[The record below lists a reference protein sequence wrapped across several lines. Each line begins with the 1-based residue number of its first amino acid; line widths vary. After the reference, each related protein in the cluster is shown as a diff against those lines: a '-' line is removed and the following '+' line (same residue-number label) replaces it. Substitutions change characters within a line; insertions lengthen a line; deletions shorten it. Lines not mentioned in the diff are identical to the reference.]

1 MTKQTPSA
9 IAPEEATYETV
20 DGGLYIEVTQQ
31 QQGSNAYAQN
41 RADGV
46 THTLNP
52 CAERRHAD
60 DVGGGSAS
68 SATAEPA
75 HYFDP
80 TALGAGD
87 STAIRSHHADGQ
99 DPPLSQPGTVGYW
112 AAPHGRQRQSKEAGH
127 GDEAGAY
134 DHLRQVSESSYDEPN
149 YGVVNPPT
157 VADTAASYDDVIS
170 GTAGTPVYHSPAPAT
185 VDQHGYDLMSE
196 CRERHR
202 AMARSRSRSRNDTY
216 NAAVDLGES
225 SDDSD
230 HGGGSD
236 RAYGERYDGEGAEPA
251 PGAHAGNPAN
261 ESTTHDGG
269 SVTETYAVAK
279 SVAVTHSNI
288 GTDAD
293 AYDEVSAAGAGPAPV
308 YHTQPADE
316 QGCRMAATLGGIVTS
331 PTALSLTEHQH
342 GYDVIPDVKNSSPA
356 GDSDEIYTEIDASK
370 EDAPVYDVI
379 RFIPAAN
386 DAEPQYASPG
396 QGSNDVSGV

>member
-1 MTKQTPSA
+1 MKLSTAVCTLRSHSNSRDRTHTPRTARMARHTLSTHAPSA
-9 IAPEEATYETV
+9 
-20 DGGLYIEVTQQ
+20 VTPTTL
-31 QQGSNAYAQN
+31 AVALLP
-41 RADGV
+41 RPP
-46 THTLNP
+46 LNP
-52 CAERRHAD
+52 RI
-60 DVGGGSAS
+60 
-68 SATAEPA
+68 T
-75 HYFDP
+75 
-80 TALGAGD
+80 
-87 STAIRSHHADGQ
+87 STQLPSVLAIRPPFVRTMQMDRT
-99 DPPLSQPGTVGYW
+99 PPLSQPGTVGYW

-170 GTAGTPVYHSPAPAT
+170 GTAVTPVYHSPAPAT

-386 DAEPQYASPG
+386 GAEPQYASPG